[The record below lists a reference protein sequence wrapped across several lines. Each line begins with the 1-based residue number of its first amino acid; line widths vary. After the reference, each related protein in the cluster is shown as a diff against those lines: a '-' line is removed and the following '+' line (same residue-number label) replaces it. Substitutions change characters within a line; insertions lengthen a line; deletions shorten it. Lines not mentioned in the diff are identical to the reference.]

1 MTDNQKQYLAD
12 IIGSLLAGA
21 LITVALIH
29 LIPEGL
35 WLYLICLVFGT
46 VIITNKLNRIFKG
59 N

>member
-1 MTDNQKQYLAD
+1 MTENQKQYLAD

-46 VIITNKLNRIFKG
+46 VIITNKLNRILRG